1 MLRIDFL
8 FVWICYL
15 KLISKSIFVFDNN
28 YNLEAR
34 LNPTVISFTDSNLFT
49 LLQMAFQIHQKLKTR
64 DETKY
69 STMDLCSILNNRCTR
84 EVRRARN
91 KHKEFPPERVP
102 LQVFRF
108 MTGQG
113 FLKLR
118 YMKRKGNLSFRYNM
132 NRNRTE

>member
-49 LLQMAFQIHQKLKTR
+49 LLQMAFQIH
-64 DETKY
+64 
-69 STMDLCSILNNRCTR
+69 
-84 EVRRARN
+84 
-91 KHKEFPPERVP
+91 
-102 LQVFRF
+102 
-108 MTGQG
+108 
-113 FLKLR
+113 
-118 YMKRKGNLSFRYNM
+118 
-132 NRNRTE
+132 